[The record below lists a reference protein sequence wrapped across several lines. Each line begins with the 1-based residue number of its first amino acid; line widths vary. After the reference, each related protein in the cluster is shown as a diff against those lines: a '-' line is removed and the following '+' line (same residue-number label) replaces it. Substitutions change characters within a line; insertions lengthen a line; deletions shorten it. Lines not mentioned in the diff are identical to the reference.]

1 MHDRGSGK
9 QHALGV
15 EEESMFNVREYE
27 TSINIF
33 SALEIASKS
42 HVKEIIFSNMK
53 FPWIPLGSVQC
64 LNLTLS
70 LQIPEW

>member
-33 SALEIASKS
+33 SAPEIASKS

-53 FPWIPLGSVQC
+53 S
-64 LNLTLS
+64 
-70 LQIPEW
+70 